1 MYSLRV
7 PFQRSTSGVTA
18 PIQLTSYGVT
28 VDAESYDPL
37 IPVPPERRAFGL
49 TDAFSLWFSLGIGL
63 LVLQTGA
70 LLTPGIS
77 LPLALAAIV
86 AGSLAGVALLGAA
99 AMAGADTGLSAMAG
113 LRPALGVRG
122 AALPAGLNVLQLV
135 GWGAFELVAM
145 RDAADALASQT
156 FGISSPLAWTL
167 VFGALATA
175 MAMLGPV
182 SFVRRFLRRWGLLLL
197 LGGAG
202 WLTWQLLSTQ
212 NLAALWSKPGD
223 GTGSFGAG
231 LDLVIAMPLSWL
243 PLVADYSR
251 FGANPRDMFRG
262 SAGGYLLANIWFY
275 ALGAAYAL
283 IAPGDH
289 LLVTALAAAGG
300 GIALILVVIDESD
313 NAFADIFSAAMS
325 LGVVV
330 KAKVTRLA
338 LFFGV
343 LCTAIALMIPVAAF
357 ESFLYLIGSVFAP
370 LFGVLL
376 ADHFVLRRRT
386 IDVGAISAKGGAYWF
401 TAGFSWAGLLA
412 WIGGIAAYQLVT
424 ATNPS
429 LGATLP
435 GFAAGAGTYLILSV
449 GRWVRAS

>member
-1 MYSLRV
+1 MS
-7 PFQRSTSGVTA
+7 A
-18 PIQLTSYGVT
+18 IE
-28 VDAESYDPL
+28 AETYDPL
-37 IPVPPERRAFGL
+37 IPVPAARRVFGL

-70 LLTPGIS
+70 LLTPGLS
-77 LPLALAAIV
+77 LPVALAAIV

-145 RDAADALASQT
+145 RDAADALCKQT
-156 FGISSPLAWTL
+156 FNVSSPMAWTL
-167 VFGALATA
+167 IFGGLATL

-202 WLTWQLLSTQ
+202 WLTWQLLATQ
-212 NLAALWSKPGD
+212 NLGALWARPGD
-223 GTGSFGAG
+223 GTGSFGAA

-376 ADHFVLRRRT
+376 ADHFVLRRRG
-386 IDVGAISAKGGAYWF
+386 IDASAISAKGGAYWF

-412 WIGGIAAYQLVT
+412 WIAGIGAYQLVT

-429 LGATLP
+429 MGATLP
-435 GFAAGAGTYLILSV
+435 GFVIGAGSYLILSV
-449 GRWVRAS
+449 GRWLKV